1 MVAPG
6 TTVTDKTAERA
17 ARGGRGPAQGNASC
31 GNGCGNGSHANG
43 HGTAT
48 QAKGGIT
55 LSSGS
60 EPISILLVDDD
71 ADCRLLIRDAIAECK
86 VSNKVYEVENGHEAL
101 DFLSRTGPTAHQP
114 RPGLIYLD
122 IEMPGMDGQE
132 TLKRIRANPDLREVP
147 VVMMTGVADEGQMK
161 LAAVNGANSYTIKP
175 ANAEQFLRTVL
186 ASTNYWLSIHQSPQH
201 HLRPEDCRR

>member
-1 MVAPG
+1 MVAPA
-6 TTVTDKTAERA
+6 TTVTNKTAD
-17 ARGGRGPAQGNASC
+17 RGPRVGKGQGQGPGTQSPAAQP
-31 GNGCGNGSHANG
+31 
-43 HGTAT
+43 
-48 QAKGGIT
+48 KGGLT
-55 LSSGS
+55 LSSGN

-86 VSNKVYEVENGHEAL
+86 VSNKVFEVENGHEAL
-101 DFLSRTGPTAHQP
+101 AFLSGKGEFVNKP

-147 VVMMTGVADEGQMK
+147 VVMMTGVADEAQMK
-161 LAAVNGANSYTIKP
+161 LAAINGANSYTIKP

-201 HLRPEDCRR
+201 HMRPEDCRR